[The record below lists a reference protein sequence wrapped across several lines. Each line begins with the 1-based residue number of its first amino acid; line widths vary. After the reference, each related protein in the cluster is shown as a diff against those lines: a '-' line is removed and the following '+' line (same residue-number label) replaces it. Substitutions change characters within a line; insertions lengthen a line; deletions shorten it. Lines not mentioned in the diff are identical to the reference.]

1 MTIHNIS
8 DFDIFFLSYDEPNC
22 EENWHNLQNIAPW
35 AKRVHKVKGFDSAHK
50 ACANQSETDRFI
62 TVDGD
67 NIVYP
72 EFFDV
77 KINIPPKYEKF
88 VLSWA
93 ARNIING
100 LVYGNGGVKLWTK
113 DFVLK
118 MRTHENAVSV
128 EEKVDFCWADTYL
141 QMNNI
146 YSDTCPNASPLQ
158 AFKAGFREGCKMTLD
173 KGRAID
179 GLHIKDHS
187 HWKNFQRL
195 MVWAS
200 LGADAENGVWA
211 IYGTRLGIYK
221 THVDK
226 TWDVASIS
234 DFDWFDDYFKNEIQ
248 PQFAGGYEFCP
259 YLNYRWDMDK
269 VISASGK
276 VKEDL
281 NKNLGLWLADFNVEQ
296 SIFFKKIYTAPRRNF
311 NPMLTEFEVD
321 NIGVKV

>member
-8 DFDIFFLSYDEPNC
+8 DFDLFFLSYDEPNC
-22 EENWHNLQNIAPW
+22 EENWAKLQELAPW
-35 AKRVHKVKGFDSAHK
+35 ARRVHKVKGFDNAHK
-50 ACANQSETDRFI
+50 ACANQSTTERFI

-67 NIVYP
+67 NVVYP

-77 KINIPPKYEKF
+77 SINIPEKYAKY

-93 ARNIING
+93 GHNVING
-100 LVYGNGGVKLWTK
+100 LIYGNGGIKLWTRE
-113 DFVLK
+113 FVLSMK
-118 MRTHENAVSV
+118 THENAVND
-128 EEKVDFCWADTYL
+128 EEKVDFCWANTYL
-141 QMNNI
+141 QLNNV
-146 YSDTCPNASPLQ
+146 YSDTCPNASPFQ

-173 KGRAID
+173 QGKAID
-179 GLHIKDHS
+179 GLYIEDLS

-200 LGADAENGVWA
+200 LGADAENGAWA

-234 DFDWFDDYFKNEIQ
+234 DFDWFDDYFQAEVQ
-248 PQFAGGYEFCP
+248 PRFVGGKEFCP
-259 YLNYRWDMDK
+259 YMNYRWDLDK
-269 VISASGK
+269 LLADSTR
-276 VKEDL
+276 VKEEL
-281 NKNLGLWLADFNVEQ
+281 NKSIGLWVADFNVEQ
-296 SIFFKKIYTAPRRNF
+296 SVFFKKIYVAPRRNY

-321 NIGVKV
+321 NIGARV